1 MSNHY
6 LLLDGVLYKQ
16 AFLRLYGHEDGLE
29 IEPLYA
35 GTPWHEVADLGPI
48 LVKPGPRSVLLN
60 ETATAVEWQ
69 GFAMLSSPA
78 PMADVACHL
87 RLLNKVT
94 DPMGN
99 ERLLRYA
106 DPLVA
111 WFWLRSYGAAALKR
125 ILGPLTEW
133 HLSAPICSW
142 LPQPQARKHGFS
154 SLAEADAGPV
164 QKLGQAQM
172 AGLEK
177 AYRWQLKER
186 LYHWLQ
192 QNQPVDLARIAKE
205 HLDAWLDERLTSAEA
220 FGLTSERSIAIWCA
234 LSLRHGDD
242 FSAANN
248 SAYRQWS
255 VRQTAA
261 PLYTADQRLQQY
273 YQNQWGQS
281 R

>member
-1 MSNHY
+1 MSTQY

-16 AFLRLYGHEDGLE
+16 ALLRLYGREDDLE

-48 LVKPGPRSVLLN
+48 LVKPGPRSALLS
-60 ETATAVEWQ
+60 EADTAPEWQ
-69 GFAMLSSPA
+69 GFAAMLSSSA
-78 PMADVACHL
+78 PMVDVARHL
-87 RLLNKVT
+87 RLLNKIT
-94 DPMGN
+94 DAMGN

-111 WFWLRSYGAAALKR
+111 WFWLNSYGAAGLKR

-133 HLSAPICSW
+133 HLSAPNCSW
-142 LPQPQARKHGFS
+142 LPQPSARKHTFS
-154 SLAEADAGPV
+154 SLADADAEPV

-172 AGLEK
+172 TGLEK

-186 LYHWLQ
+186 LYAWLQ
-192 QNQPVDLARIAKE
+192 QHQPVDLARISKE
-205 HLDAWLDERLTSAEA
+205 HIDAWLDERLMSAEA

-234 LSLRHGDD
+234 LSLRHGND
-242 FSAANN
+242 FTAANN
-248 SAYRQWS
+248 GAYRQWS
-255 VRQTAA
+255 VRQTGR

-273 YQNQWGQS
+273 YQES
-281 R
+281 V